1 MSTELRV
8 ENYSLEKNNMLTNHN
23 SNRNRNMSR
32 IDEGKESE
40 TNEDKQKNEV
50 RDTFTTILASCH
62 KYTLLES
69 QLSFRDYPLAW
80 GVIASEWFP
89 NNLLDYGPMPLKLS
103 NKPNYAYS
111 TYLLTITIAHTL
123 GPVRGLP

>member
-8 ENYSLEKNNMLTNHN
+8 ENYSLEKNNMLTNHD

-50 RDTFTTILASCH
+50 RDAFTTTDAFIDLVVSPRHFMNFCSVSLGRGFVSTSAM
-62 KYTLLES
+62 
-69 QLSFRDYPLAW
+69 LSD
-80 GVIASEWFP
+80 
-89 NNLLDYGPMPLKLS
+89 
-103 NKPNYAYS
+103 
-111 TYLLTITIAHTL
+111 
-123 GPVRGLP
+123 VRVY

>member
-8 ENYSLEKNNMLTNHN
+8 ENYSLEKNNMLTNHD

-50 RDTFTTILASCH
+50 RDAFTT
-62 KYTLLES
+62 
-69 QLSFRDYPLAW
+69 
-80 GVIASEWFP
+80 V
-89 NNLLDYGPMPLKLS
+89 
-103 NKPNYAYS
+103 
-111 TYLLTITIAHTL
+111 
-123 GPVRGLP
+123 